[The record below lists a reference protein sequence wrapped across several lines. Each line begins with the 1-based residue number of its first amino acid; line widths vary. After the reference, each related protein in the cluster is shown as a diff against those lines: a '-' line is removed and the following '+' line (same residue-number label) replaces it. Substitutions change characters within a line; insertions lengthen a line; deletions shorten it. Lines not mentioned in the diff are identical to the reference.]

1 MKRYTILLLFASLL
15 FITSGNVTSLARSSQ
30 TGTELLK
37 PHQNQYVQPIVL
49 ADVEINDS
57 HGQGPAITH
66 FESTTNGQL
75 ADYLDRT
82 AFGSIDLNSVFS
94 YNIVAPVSYELNN
107 LQQEAS
113 QSGEVLFRQGMYYGF
128 TFMVILLNLVCF
140 FLFDEKVFLYY
151 FFSLTALTSV
161 FLFSDGLLNLF
172 GMESFANPRAI
183 QSTLL
188 MLAIGCA
195 AVFSHN
201 FLSIKDYY
209 PKLKWVSTVQYAAVA
224 LMIGACWI
232 SGQEIF
238 ANMANVILFGIMAT
252 YFLTGVFLFSRKNYA
267 KFYVI
272 AYAIPLLFAV
282 DYFVLRNLGV
292 DFLFTQSSHVK
303 AAALV
308 EMLVLSYAIVYRMQA
323 IKEENILRQTE
334 MRIFLRQQEALSSR
348 QKTEKLIEDVYL
360 ENLIMHYDLDGLEI
374 KLLQYISE
382 GKDNTKIAR
391 KLKTTEADVEELTKE
406 LYHKLEISEHI
417 KEDFRMVESQPD
429 YIYN

>member
-1 MKRYTILLLFASLL
+1 MKRYTILLLLTSLL
-15 FITSGNVTSLARSSQ
+15 WLTGSNITGLANAPNSGPDVHLSQYNQSIATYGVVEKPPGFISYS
-30 TGTELLK
+30 TEGSFVSRDQLTLLT
-37 PHQNQYVQPIVL
+37 NSF
-49 ADVEINDS
+49 DMSNGGGSFDS
-57 HGQGPAITH
+57 K
-66 FESTTNGQL
+66 
-75 ADYLDRT
+75 
-82 AFGSIDLNSVFS
+82 SVFS
-94 YNIVAPVSYELNN
+94 YNFMAPANAEYNN

-151 FFSLTALTSV
+151 FLSLTALTSV
-161 FLFSDGLLNLF
+161 FLFSDGLLTLF
-172 GMESFANPRAI
+172 GMENFANARGL

-201 FLSIKDYY
+201 FLSLQDFY
-209 PKLKWVSTVQYAAVA
+209 PKLKWVSMVQYGTAG
-224 LMIGACWI
+224 LLILACWV

-238 ANMANVILFGIMAT
+238 ANLANVILFGIMAT
-252 YFLTGVFLFSRKNYA
+252 YFFTGVLLFGRKNYA

-282 DYFVLRNLGV
+282 DYFVLRNLGI

-323 IKEENILRQTE
+323 IKEENLLRQTE

>member
-1 MKRYTILLLFASLL
+1 MKRYNLILLLASLL
-15 FITSGNVTSLARSSQ
+15 LLLSSNTTSLARCTMTEGNLLSTQQ
-30 TGTELLK
+30 TQDLWPSAHLFSTAYTTIYSDDFREETPTNFLLVSLL
-37 PHQNQYVQPIVL
+37 NRESYGGGPIGL
-49 ADVEINDS
+49 K
-57 HGQGPAITH
+57 
-66 FESTTNGQL
+66 
-75 ADYLDRT
+75 
-82 AFGSIDLNSVFS
+82 SVIS
-94 YNIVAPVSYELNN
+94 YNLNASSSAELTN

-151 FFSLTALTSV
+151 FFSLASLTAV
-161 FLFSDGLLNLF
+161 FLFSDGLFNLF
-172 GMESFANPRAI
+172 GMENSANPRGI
-183 QSTLL
+183 QTTLL
-188 MLAIGCA
+188 MFAIGCA
-195 AVFSHN
+195 ALFAHN
-201 FLSIKDYY
+201 FLSLKDYY
-209 PKLKWVSTVQYAAVA
+209 PKLQWISIIQFGVAGLLVGATWVS
-224 LMIGACWI
+224 G
-232 SGQEIF
+232 EDIF
-238 ANMANVILFGIMAT
+238 ANLANVILFGIMAT
-252 YFLTGVFLFSRKNYA
+252 YFLTGVLLFGRKNYA

-323 IKEENILRQTE
+323 IKEENLLRQTE

-391 KLKTTEADVEELTKE
+391 KLKSTEAEVEELTKE